1 MPKKCKGSPS
11 QCHQPCKSKSEKPK
25 KCNGSPPQRVQWCQ
39 ELRRQCL
46 QNHLHYMIL
55 TGIIMPLVA
64 VFCNFKSFI
73 RMKPKSLGKWFPYF
87 ITISMWKSTPKTFW
101 CYKFMGPARRLHLI
115 YNYEFDLFLVC
126 EHLKHFLFWVQI
138 QWKGFESWEALKP
151 IDIIHCNECIIVIIF
166 LIRYKVYFVFLFTTI
181 LSSKSIQEY
190 TGQDHTG
197 PYGPTRSHMGPCES
211 LWFLTEPNR
220 TIRA

>member
-1 MPKKCKGSPS
+1 MPKKYKGSPS

-101 CYKFMGPARRLHLI
+101 CYKFMGSARRLHLI

-126 EHLKHFLFWVQI
+126 EHLKHFLFWVRNH
-138 QWKGFESWEALKP
+138 LKQCLLRP
-151 IDIIHCNECIIVIIF
+151 IYPPPPPPGAHQSLQNRPWMRIC
-166 LIRYKVYFVFLFTTI
+166 LI
-181 LSSKSIQEY
+181 
-190 TGQDHTG
+190 
-197 PYGPTRSHMGPCES
+197 
-211 LWFLTEPNR
+211 
-220 TIRA
+220 